1 MNNPFYGVACQ
12 TLFRFVDRQ
21 DLQIKPLNVPQLKG
35 LPEEHFELDVRGQ
48 LGEEARAS

>member
-12 TLFRFVDRQ
+12 TLFRFVDCQ
-21 DLQIKPLNVPQLKG
+21 DLQIKPLSSKV

-48 LGEEARAS
+48 LGEGARAS